1 MSAIPIKK
9 HYTEAEFLEFE
20 RSSSVKH
27 EFFDGAIFAMAGASR
42 QHNQLARN
50 FGLEIGLQ
58 LKGCSCELYI
68 ADLRVKVRRT
78 GLLTYPDLLIVC
90 GEQEYLENER
100 PDTLLNP
107 QVIIEVLSPST
118 QEWDR
123 DFKFQHYQ
131 KIPSMREYVL
141 VSQDKVMIDHQILNE
156 NGQWE
161 RQAFFKMDEEFAF
174 HTVPVRVKI
183 ADIYRGVTLTDPMK

>member
-1 MSAIPIKK
+1 MSAIPLKK

-20 RSSSVKH
+20 RASPVKH
-27 EFFDGAIFAMAGASR
+27 EYFDGAIFAMAGASR

-50 FGLEIGLQ
+50 FSIEIGQQ
-58 LKGCSCELYI
+58 LKGRSCELFI
-68 ADLRVKVRRT
+68 ADLRVKVQRT

-90 GEQEYLENER
+90 GEHEYLEDER

-123 DFKFQHYQ
+123 DLKFQHYQ
-131 KIPSMREYVL
+131 KIPSFREYVL
-141 VSQDKVMIDHQILNE
+141 VSQDKVMIDHHILNE
-156 NGQWE
+156 NGKWE
-161 RQAFFKMDEEFAF
+161 RQAFFKVEEEFAF
-174 HTVPVRVKI
+174 FTVPVRVKI
-183 ADIYRGVTLTDPMK
+183 ADIYRGVELTDPMK